1 MANSDQNLPQAQLG
15 QYTLL
20 EKIAQGGMAQVFKAK
35 TVDPQGIER
44 LVVIKRILPHISSN
58 PEYVDMLVNEAKV
71 AVHFTHG
78 NIAQVYDLGRINDD
92 YFIVMEYVDGKT
104 FSQINKALLEK
115 GHHFPLEVLL
125 YCFIELCRGL
135 AYIHRKADPEGK
147 PLGVVHRDV
156 SPQNIILTYA
166 GNIKLIDF
174 GVAKADV
181 REEKTESGV
190 LKGKFAYMSPEQSRG
205 EPIDFRSD
213 IFSIGILLWELL
225 TGDRLFKQKNNQDTL
240 KAVQKAKFDPV
251 TVKQPHLPKELDV
264 IIKRALQRKP
274 KDRYNDCADI
284 ASDLEKLLLL
294 RYPDFKPVQAAQFL
308 YDLFGPEADEAGLP
322 LPAFIQAKPA
332 KKYAPVR
339 PLHED
344 DEPTI
349 KERPEAGTPVVRMP
363 KVPKQTWLMVLLLGV
378 IAVVFTLGSYY
389 AHYVYLEN
397 QKSFLI
403 LSGIESSMQVWI
415 DGVPA
420 EPSKEASLEAPF
432 PFVVQAG
439 TEHVLKVSQK
449 GFHDFKTSFQLQS
462 RQTQTLS
469 LKLEPLIPPFGD
481 LTIETL
487 PGGATVFL
495 DGMEWRQKTPVR
507 INHLKAGKTYRISLS
522 LENYQEEARQV
533 IIQGGKEV
541 RLEQPMQIAYAT
553 LHVTTDPAGAVVTFD
568 DQEVGKTP
576 YNSAYIQPAE
586 SFRLSVSLVG
596 YDAQA
601 RDLTLEAGQEKS
613 LSFVLI
619 PQTRQPDTNRTIKK

>member
-1 MANSDQNLPQAQLG
+1 MATSDQNLPQAQLG

-115 GHHFPLEVLL
+115 GQHFPLEVLL

-181 REEKTESGV
+181 RVEKTESGV

-213 IFSIGILLWELL
+213 VFSIGILLWELL
-225 TGDRLFKQKNNQDTL
+225 TGERLFKQKNNQDTL

-251 TVKQPHLPKELDV
+251 TTKQSHLPKELDV

-308 YDLFGPEADEAGLP
+308 YDLFGPDSDEAGLP
-322 LPAFIQAKPA
+322 LPAYIQE
-332 KKYAPVR
+332 KKALKNETVR
-339 PLHED
+339 SVRED

-363 KVPKQTWLMVLLLGV
+363 KVPKQAWLMALWLGV
-378 IAVVFTLGSYY
+378 IALVFTLGSYY
-389 AHYVYLEN
+389 AYHVYIEN
-397 QKSFLI
+397 QKAFLV
-403 LSGIESSMQVWI
+403 LGGFEPGMQVWI
-415 DGVPA
+415 DGLSA
-420 EPSKEASLEAPF
+420 EPSKDASFEAPF
-432 PFVVQAG
+432 PFIVQSNAS
-439 TEHVLKVSQK
+439 HALKVSQK
-449 GFHDFKTSFQLQS
+449 GFHDFKTSFQLKS
-462 RQTQTLS
+462 RQTQTLP

-481 LTIETL
+481 LTIESL

-507 INHLKAGKTYRISLS
+507 INHLKTGRTYRISLS
-522 LENYQEEARQV
+522 LENYQEETRDV
-533 IIQGGKEV
+533 VIQGGKEV
-541 RLEQPMQIAYAT
+541 RLEQPMQIAYAS
-553 LHVTTDPAGAVVTFD
+553 LHVTTDPAGAVVAFD

-576 YNSAYIQPAE
+576 YHSAYIQPSE
-586 SFRLSVSLVG
+586 SFRLSVTLDG
-596 YDAQA
+596 YEPQTL
-601 RDLTLEAGQEKS
+601 DLTLDAGQEKN
-613 LSFVLI
+613 LNFVLT
-619 PQTRQPDTNRTIKK
+619 PQIGGANSNRNVKK